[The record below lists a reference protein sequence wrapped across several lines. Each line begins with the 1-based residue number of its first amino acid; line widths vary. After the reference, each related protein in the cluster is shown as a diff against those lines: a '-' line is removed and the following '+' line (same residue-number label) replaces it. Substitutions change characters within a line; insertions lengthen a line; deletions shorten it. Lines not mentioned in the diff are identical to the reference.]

1 MLGLFFMVGFLPVK
15 ATAAQTG
22 GLAPSTET
30 LNAYFF
36 YGDGCPHC
44 AEEEEFLFGSLS
56 EEYPNLKIYTY
67 EIYNNRANALLLQKI
82 GKELDARVDGV
93 PFLTIGDE
101 AFIGYANG
109 MTSVAIEKRVAECST
124 SICPDL
130 VAALAGVNSGIV
142 EEEPVVAPVAPDE
155 PAVITEPTRPVEPIN
170 SSDPAE
176 SDESSQTAIDLT
188 EADVMTLAPSAADE
202 TSKKVEQEKKIIKL
216 PLLGEVDA
224 LSFSLPLLTV
234 AMGVLDGF
242 NPCAMWALLFLISLL
257 LGMKDRKRMWILGIA
272 FIVASAAVYF
282 LFMAAWLNLI
292 LFLGFIFW
300 VRILIGLLALGGG
313 GYSLK
318 EFFTNKDA
326 ACKVGDE
333 ERKHRTM
340 ERLKLAVHQNSF
352 WLALGGIIILA
363 FVVNLVELVCSAG
376 LPAVYTQ
383 VLVLSDM
390 PTWRYYLYISGYI
403 FFFMLDDLLIF
414 LVAMITLE
422 ITGVTTKYV
431 RAARL
436 VGGLLMLLIGL
447 LLIFKP
453 AWLMF
458 G

>member
-1 MLGLFFMVGFLPVK
+1 MFLRIKKIINIKKIISGIFLLGIFSMAGFLPVK
-15 ATAAQTG
+15 AAVAQTR
-22 GLAPSTET
+22 GLASSAET

-44 AEEEEFLFGSLS
+44 AEEEEFLFGPLLK
-56 EEYPNLKIYTY
+56 EYPNLKIYTY
-67 EIYNNRANALLLQKI
+67 EIYNNRANALLLQKV
-82 GKELDARVDGV
+82 GKELGARVDGV
-93 PFLTIGDE
+93 PFLVIGDE

-109 MTSVAIEKRVAECST
+109 MTSVAIEKRVAECSVNT
-124 SICPDL
+124 CPDS
-130 VAALAGVNSGIV
+130 VAVLAGVNSGIV
-142 EEEPVVAPVAPDE
+142 EEDPVVAPVAPDE
-155 PAVITEPTRPVEPIN
+155 PAGI
-170 SSDPAE
+170 A
-176 SDESSQTAIDLT
+176 
-188 EADVMTLAPSAADE
+188 
-202 TSKKVEQEKKIIKL
+202 EQEKKIIKL

-340 ERLKLAVHQNSF
+340 ERLKSAVHQNSF

-436 VGGLLMLLIGL
+436 VGGLLMLAIGL
-447 LLIFKP
+447 ILIFKP